1 MKPHFIDPVR
11 LNSLIESAEVDLGLS
26 LDVAKSYV
34 TQYLR
39 EEGVRYQLNS
49 KHSSFAWRF
58 GKPLAAPILDS
69 QLNIASE
76 VQIK

>member
-26 LDVAKSYV
+26 PDVAKSYV

>member
-11 LNSLIESAEVDLGLS
+11 LNSLIEYAEVDLGLS
-26 LDVAKSYV
+26 PDVAKSYV

-39 EEGVRYQLNS
+39 EEGVRYQLDS

-58 GKPLAAPILDS
+58 GKPLAAPHS
-69 QLNIASE
+69 RFSVE
-76 VQIK
+76 YCE